1 MYWSDV
7 CTGQIYWSCY
17 IRELMNWIVQ
27 LSYGNMTVV
36 GTNIK
41 YSALYV
47 TKIFVLYYMKFH
59 MVKIF
64 AVRKLKLQL

>member
-1 MYWSDV
+1 
-7 CTGQIYWSCY
+7 
-17 IRELMNWIVQ
+17 MNWIVQ